1 MLSIDRERG
10 YHRPGRR
17 RSARALRPIANGLRA
32 AKRVVH
38 GASGSM
44 ATVRLEGSDFV
55 STEIRFAHLSDWH
68 ATSLVHPGFAAFRG
82 KRLSGYASWAIS
94 RRRHHSPEIL
104 AAAMR
109 DVRAQRVDRV
119 LVTGDLTHISLPAEF
134 AVARTQ
140 LERLGSPEQVF
151 LIPGNH
157 DCYVPVPASES
168 WDQWAP
174 FLRGLQPGEV
184 DGELAAALT
193 PPPANECAPR
203 HADFPTLRMGGP
215 VAWIGLCSAIPTP
228 IFRAGEQLGKVQL
241 ERLRR
246 LLVLLGAR
254 GMCRVL
260 MIHHPVHPHGEP
272 ERRALSDGQALRDLL
287 AEVGAELVVHG
298 HKHRR
303 RVDFLDVPGGRR
315 IPAIGVPSSS
325 EVGSRPDRRAQY
337 HVYTARP
344 SSSGNGFDLAAE
356 VRGYD
361 AGTRAFVGLADR
373 LF

>member
-1 MLSIDRERG
+1 M
-10 YHRPGRR
+10 
-17 RSARALRPIANGLRA
+17 
-32 AKRVVH
+32 H
-38 GASGSM
+38 GASGSIG
-44 ATVRLEGSDFV
+44 TVRREESAFV

-68 ATSLVHPGFAAFRG
+68 ATSLVHPGLAAFRG
-82 KRLSGYASWAIS
+82 KRLSGYASWAIN
-94 RRRHHSPEIL
+94 RRHHHSPEIL
-104 AAAMR
+104 DAAFR
-109 DVRAQRVDRV
+109 DVQAQRVDRV

-140 LERLGSPEQVF
+140 LERLGPPDRVF

-157 DCYVPVPASES
+157 DCYVPVPASEG

-174 FLRGLQPGEV
+174 YLRGLLPGEV

-193 PPPANECAPR
+193 PPPASERAPR
-203 HADFPTLRMGGP
+203 HADYPTFRTCGR

-228 IFRAGEQLGKVQL
+228 IFRAGGQLGKVQL

-260 MIHHPVHPHGEP
+260 MIHHPIHPHGEP
-272 ERRALSDGQALRDLL
+272 ERRALWDGQALRDLL

-303 RVDFLDVPGGRR
+303 RVNFLAGPGRP
-315 IPAIGVPSSS
+315 IPVIGVPSSS

-344 SSSGNGFDLAAE
+344 AASGNGFELAAE

-373 LF
+373 LFQATRPD